1 MISSIKK
8 FQSNPNSLLNN
19 ARMRF
24 DNDGMQTI
32 VVEGETDYRLFRQW
46 LIEKNARLEN
56 VDGKQNVKDIWRK
69 AKERKFSAI
78 HCIADLDFD
87 FVLRDDPIID
97 EQFIYVSIKDGNDD
111 SDIECNDLESALIRS
126 HSLSKVM
133 SQKYKGKD
141 LYQNFEVRIDELR
154 ENLRIAARDLGAFR
168 AADQLLFLTR
178 KVSAIGSKFTI
189 NEEFFDSVEV
199 NIDFEKISSVLRR
212 GSGVMGYGID
222 EVISNAT
229 KLAKKYAV
237 GWQLCR
243 GHDLTQM
250 LAMHVSNLIHRDVSV
265 REIEEDLRMACELEM
280 INATRFGSR
289 LLNIGKIN
297 GRPLLGVSPVT
308 G

>member
-1 MISSIKK
+1 
-8 FQSNPNSLLNN
+8 
-19 ARMRF
+19 MRF

-56 VDGKQNVKDIWRK
+56 VDGKPNVKEIWRK

-87 FVLRDDPIID
+87 FVLRDNPIID
-97 EQFIYVSIKDGNDD
+97 EQFIYVSIKDGNSDA
-111 SDIECNDLESALIRS
+111 DIECNDLESALIRS

-133 SQKYKGKD
+133 SQKYRGND
-141 LYQNFEVRIDELR
+141 LYQNFEMKIAELR
-154 ENLRIAARDLGAFR
+154 EHLRIAARDVGAFR
-168 AADQLLFLTR
+168 AAEQLLFLTR
-178 KVSAIGSKFTI
+178 KISAIGSNFTI
-189 NEEFFDSVEV
+189 NEDFFDSIDINV
-199 NIDFEKISSVLRR
+199 DFEKLASFLRR
-212 GSGVMGYGID
+212 GSGVIGYGIE

-229 KLAKKYAV
+229 KLTKKYAV

-243 GHDLTQM
+243 GHDLTEM
-250 LAMHVSNLIHRDVSV
+250 LALHVSNIVGRKVSV

-297 GRPLLGVSPVT
+297 GRPLLGASPVA